1 LSDTLVDASAWID
14 FFRGIPAAVSR
25 IDPLLADGRV
35 SLAGPVYAELLS
47 GVRSQAEFE
56 LLGTLLRSL
65 EWIAEPLDVWDQV
78 ARARFLL
85 ARQGH
90 QAATM
95 DVVIAVDAVS
105 RGQALLT
112 RDRDFLP
119 IARVLPL
126 KVDFF

>member
-14 FFRGIPAAVSR
+14 FFRGIPEAVSR
-25 IDPLLADGRV
+25 IDPLLADGRASV
-35 SLAGPVYAELLS
+35 AGPVYAEILS
-47 GVRSQAEFE
+47 GVRSQAEFDR
-56 LLGTLLRSL
+56 LGTLLRSL
-65 EWIAEPLDVWDQV
+65 EWIVEPPDVWDQV

-95 DVVIAVDAVS
+95 DVLIAVGAVS

-119 IARVLPL
+119 IAKVLPL
-126 KVDFF
+126 NVIFF